1 MTSDKPKRGFVTLS
15 LNITAFR
22 LPLVSGHC
30 FLLLALVT
38 CHSSLLFMAGYSK
51 RTLQEKL
58 GIKQGSR
65 IALLDAPDGYETTL
79 GPLPKEVTV
88 ADGQAGSLD
97 LIQYFTK
104 RRADLERSISGIKSR
119 LQPAGALW
127 VSWPKGSSGVATDLS
142 EDIVRQIALRNG
154 LVDVK
159 VCAVD
164 DVWSGLKLVV
174 RLKDRKAVTSDK
186 R

>member
-1 MTSDKPKRGFVTLS
+1 
-15 LNITAFR
+15 
-22 LPLVSGHC
+22 
-30 FLLLALVT
+30 
-38 CHSSLLFMAGYSK
+38 MAGYSK

-58 GIKQGSR
+58 GIKEGAR
-65 IALLDAPDGYETTL
+65 IALVNTPEGYSGTL
-79 GPLPKEVTV
+79 GVLPKGTIV
-88 ADGQAGSLD
+88 AAGKSGSLD
-97 LIQYFTK
+97 LIQCFTR
-104 RRADLERSISGIKSR
+104 RRAALERGIAGLKSR

-142 EDIVRQIALRNG
+142 EDIVRQIALKNG

>member
-1 MTSDKPKRGFVTLS
+1 V
-15 LNITAFR
+15 
-22 LPLVSGHC
+22 
-30 FLLLALVT
+30 
-38 CHSSLLFMAGYSK
+38 AGYSK

-58 GIKQGSR
+58 GIKEGAR
-65 IALLDAPDGYETTL
+65 IALVNTPEGYSGTL
-79 GPLPKEVTV
+79 GVLPKGTIV
-88 ADGQAGSLD
+88 AAGKSGSLD
-97 LIQYFTK
+97 LIQCFTR
-104 RRADLERSISGIKSR
+104 RRAALERGIAGLKSR

-142 EDIVRQIALRNG
+142 EDIVRQIALKNG

>member
-1 MTSDKPKRGFVTLS
+1 
-15 LNITAFR
+15 
-22 LPLVSGHC
+22 
-30 FLLLALVT
+30 
-38 CHSSLLFMAGYSK
+38 MAGYSK

-58 GIKQGSR
+58 GIKAGVR
-65 IALLDAPDGYETTL
+65 IALVGAPDEYSGTL
-79 GPLPKEVTV
+79 GALPKGVTV
-88 ADGQAGSLD
+88 ADGKGGSLD
-97 LIQYFTK
+97 LIQYFTT
-104 RRADLERSISGIKSR
+104 RRADLERGIGSLKSR

-127 VSWPKGSSGVATDLS
+127 VSWPKSGSGVTTVLN
-142 EDIVRQIALRNG
+142 ENVVREIALKNG

-174 RLKDRKAVTSDK
+174 RLKDR